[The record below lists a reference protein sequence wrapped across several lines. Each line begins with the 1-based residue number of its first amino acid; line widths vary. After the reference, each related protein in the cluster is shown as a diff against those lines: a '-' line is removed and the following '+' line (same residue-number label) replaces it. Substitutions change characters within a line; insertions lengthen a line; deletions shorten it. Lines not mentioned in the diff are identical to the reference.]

1 MPDAPRALTEADLPR
16 AAALSALIG
25 WNQTPDD
32 WAHFLRDGAVRVLD
46 GEGEALPAT
55 AGFIRYGRDV
65 AWISMVLVRPDWRR
79 RGLATDFMRWAV
91 DSLAATRCAALDAT
105 PAGREVYRRLGFDD
119 FFSFRRFAL
128 PAALPAEPGIAIRLL
143 RKADWPAVLAL
154 DEAGFGPP
162 RGFLLRDFARRVP
175 QAALVAEGPGGITGF
190 VLARDGVRSPQIGP
204 VMARDDTTGRALIAA
219 ALAVLPQRTED
230 PRAVI
235 DVLDA
240 RTGVVDWLR
249 AQGAAEQRPFT
260 RMARG
265 VTPPGDEAACIAVA
279 GPEFG

>member
-1 MPDAPRALTEADLPR
+1 MPDAPRALTDADLPR

-32 WAHFLRDGAVRVLD
+32 WSHFLNAGAVQVLD

-55 AGFIRYGRDV
+55 AGFIHYGRDV
-65 AWISMVLVRPDWRR
+65 AWISMVLVRPDMRR

-91 DSLAATRCAALDAT
+91 DSLANTRCAALDAT
-105 PAGREVYRRLGFDD
+105 PAGREVYRRLGFED

-128 PAALPAEPGIAIRLL
+128 PDALPVDPAITIRPL
-143 RKADWPAVLAL
+143 READWPAVLAL
-154 DEAGFGPP
+154 DAAGFGPP
-162 RGFLLRDFARRVP
+162 RAFLLRDFARRVP
-175 QAALVAEGPGGITGF
+175 QAALVAEDPSGITGF
-190 VLARDGVRSPQIGP
+190 VLARDGVRSPQVGP
-204 VMARDDTTGRALIAA
+204 VMTRDDATGRALIAA
-219 ALAVLPQRTED
+219 ALAALPHGTES

-240 RTGVVDWLR
+240 RTNIADWLR
-249 AQGAAEQRPFT
+249 AHGAAEQRPFT

>member
-1 MPDAPRALTEADLPR
+1 MPEAPRALTEADLPR

-32 WAHFLRDGAVRVLD
+32 WAHFLRHGTVRVLD
-46 GEGEALPAT
+46 GAGDALPAT
-55 AGFIRYGRDV
+55 AGFIQYGADV
-65 AWISMVLVRPDWRR
+65 AWISMVLVRPDMRR

-91 DSLAATRCAALDAT
+91 DSLATTRCAALDAT

-119 FFSFRRFAL
+119 FFSFRRFGLPDAL
-128 PAALPAEPGIAIRLL
+128 PTTPGIAIRPL
-143 RKADWPAVLAL
+143 READWPALLAL

-162 RGFLLRDFARRVP
+162 RGFLLRDFARRLP
-175 QAALVAEGPGGITGF
+175 RAALVAEDASGLTGF
-190 VLARDGVRSPQIGP
+190 ALARDGVRSPQIGP
-204 VMARDDTTGRALIAA
+204 VMARDDATGRALIAA
-219 ALAVLPQRTED
+219 ALAALPPRPEG
-230 PRAVI
+230 PRAVL
-235 DVLDA
+235 DLLDA
-240 RTGVVDWLR
+240 RSQIAGWLR

-265 VTPPGDEAACIAVA
+265 VTPPGQEAACIAVA